1 MGFVGFL
8 AYLYGVPLLGG
19 PEFYS
24 SMALH
29 TSLLLAMLG
38 TGVLFACPD
47 SGWVAQIGSGGFG
60 GLMARRLLPLV
71 ILSSRSCW
79 VPSGSMAG
87 AGGLYGAEFT
97 SALTVISAVVLLCFL
112 VLQSAARLN
121 RLDQQRRE
129 AQERDSWLA
138 AVVDGSTSAII
149 GRAVDGTINSWNR
162 AAERLFG
169 YSEAEILGK
178 HFSTFIPPERQWE
191 IQELLAA
198 LREGRAVER
207 YQTVRIRKD
216 GSPIDVALAQSP
228 VAGPDGRI
236 MGAAI
241 LVEDITQQKQN
252 QALLQES
259 QSQLHAVVHSAMDA
273 VLIVDSR
280 HDIVLSNP
288 AAEKMFGYSARDL
301 QGHPLSLLIPEQYR
315 AAHTEH
321 MQRFGQAGITSRAMG
336 ALSTVYGQRANGDV
350 FPIEASIS
358 QFESGG
364 QKLFSAIVRDV
375 SQRQKTEDAL
385 RLAQEQLLSAFEAG
399 NMGTWSWDISRDAVS
414 WTEPLLR
421 VLGISREDV
430 SDHGLKTFLSFVHAA
445 DRSAVEKALDNAVQ
459 KGSTYEVE
467 YRSRRRD
474 GALQW
479 IAARGRLE
487 RDVHGQAARLTGVCM
502 DITARKRLEDT
513 LLQSHKME
521 ALGTLAGGVAHDF
534 NNILMAIAGNAELA
548 AAELSSDHPARQSL
562 DRIEKASSRAA
573 DLVRQILTFSRRQPP
588 ARKVIS
594 LRQEVE
600 EAVKL
605 LRATLPARLEIR
617 TEYLAGTPP
626 ISADPTQVHQILMN
640 LGTNAS
646 HALGESSGLIEL
658 RLEGVS
664 ISGNRPET
672 PADLPPGLYARL
684 SFRDNGCGMERATM
698 SRIFEPFF
706 TTKGAGKG
714 TGLGLSVVHGIMTNH
729 SGAVTVH
736 SELGKGTLFQ
746 LYFPAVQQS
755 ADAVVPGPSAQDP
768 IPRGHGERIL
778 HVDDEEALVLITR
791 RRLEQMGYL
800 VTSFTDPREALKSF
814 RAWPGQFD
822 VLLTDVSMPHL
833 PGAELVQAV
842 RLIRP
847 DIPVIMTSGYLR
859 SEDHAAAERL
869 GIRELIS
876 KPFDLGELGRALH
889 RSLAGHL
896 AGQKM

>member
-1 MGFVGFL
+1 M
-8 AYLYGVPLLGG
+8 
-19 PEFYS
+19 
-24 SMALH
+24 
-29 TSLLLAMLG
+29 
-38 TGVLFACPD
+38 
-47 SGWVAQIGSGGFG
+47 
-60 GLMARRLLPLV
+60 
-71 ILSSRSCW
+71 
-79 VPSGSMAG
+79 
-87 AGGLYGAEFT
+87 
-97 SALTVISAVVLLCFL
+97 
-112 VLQSAARLN
+112 
-121 RLDQQRRE
+121 
-129 AQERDSWLA
+129 
-138 AVVDGSTSAII
+138 
-149 GRAVDGTINSWNR
+149 
-162 AAERLFG
+162 
-169 YSEAEILGK
+169 
-178 HFSTFIPPERQWE
+178 
-191 IQELLAA
+191 
-198 LREGRAVER
+198 
-207 YQTVRIRKD
+207 
-216 GSPIDVALAQSP
+216 
-228 VAGPDGRI
+228 
-236 MGAAI
+236 
-241 LVEDITQQKQN
+241 
-252 QALLQES
+252 
-259 QSQLHAVVHSAMDA
+259 
-273 VLIVDSR
+273 
-280 HDIVLSNP
+280 
-288 AAEKMFGYSARDL
+288 
-301 QGHPLSLLIPEQYR
+301 
-315 AAHTEH
+315 
-321 MQRFGQAGITSRAMG
+321 
-336 ALSTVYGQRANGDV
+336 
-350 FPIEASIS
+350 
-358 QFESGG
+358 
-364 QKLFSAIVRDV
+364 
-375 SQRQKTEDAL
+375 
-385 RLAQEQLLSAFEAG
+385 
-399 NMGTWSWDISRDAVS
+399 
-414 WTEPLLR
+414 
-421 VLGISREDV
+421 
-430 SDHGLKTFLSFVHAA
+430 
-445 DRSAVEKALDNAVQ
+445 EKALDNAVQ

-487 RDVHGQAARLTGVCM
+487 RDVQGQASRLTGVCM

-548 AAELSSDHPARQSL
+548 AAELSGDHPARQSL

-617 TEYLAGTPP
+617 TEYLSGTLP

-814 RAWPGQFD
+814 RARPGQFD

-876 KPFDLGELGRALH
+876 KPFDFGELGRALH
-889 RSLAGHL
+889 RSLAAHL